1 MFGLI
6 VILLLLFP
14 NGRLPSSR
22 WRWFAWFSVA
32 LTLLAAIL
40 AVISPDVGLDIL
52 RASGSGHI
60 SFPNPLGVEGLP
72 NLFRLVQTLVLA
84 LGPVAAAS
92 VVVGRRGSRGVERQ
106 QIKWLLYAGTIFFVG
121 NVLKNTAFSPLGQV
135 SWGLWVGYVLVG
147 IGGLGGPIAI
157 GLAILRYRLY

>member
-40 AVISPDVGLDIL
+40 AVISPDVGLDFL
-52 RASGSGHI
+52 RSSGSGHI
-60 SFPNPLGVEGLP
+60 SFANSLGVEGLP

-92 VVVGRRGSRGVERQ
+92 VVVGRRKARGSSASTSSGYSMLGRHSLSAISSRTPSSPPWEECRGVC
-106 QIKWLLYAGTIFFVG
+106 
-121 NVLKNTAFSPLGQV
+121 
-135 SWGLWVGYVLVG
+135 
-147 IGGLGGPIAI
+147 
-157 GLAILRYRLY
+157 GLAIYLRRLVAWAVLSPLA